1 MKDRKDSRQSRR
13 ERVAQ
18 MVAKLAESSHPDFD
32 SLWDYEHPAD
42 TEKKFRELLPIAL
55 ASKNTSYRA
64 QLLTQIARTQGL
76 QRKFTEAHQT
86 LDEVAKLLPDS
97 DNRTRGRYLL
107 ERGRALN
114 SSGKPSESKP
124 LFHQAWDMARES
136 GEDFLAVDAAHMIA
150 IVELP
155 ENQLDWNLKALDLA
169 EKATDPRARKW
180 KGSLYNNVGWTL
192 FESKE
197 HNKALDMFQKAL
209 RWRQEQGQPREVRIA
224 KWCVA
229 KTLRALSRLHEAL
242 EVQKTLINEYDKEG
256 ERSGYVYEELGEC
269 LLALGQAGEAG
280 KFFAMAHEELSKD
293 PWLVENEPARLGR
306 LKELGKPEL

>member
-1 MKDRKDSRQSRR
+1 MP
-13 ERVAQ
+13 
-18 MVAKLAESSHPDFD
+18 MVAKLAESSLPDFD
-32 SLWDYEHPAD
+32 SLWDYEHPAE

-76 QRKFTEAHQT
+76 QRKFTEGHQT

-97 DNRTRGRYLL
+97 DNRTRVQYLL
-107 ERGRALN
+107 ERGRVLN
-114 SSGKPSESKP
+114 SSGKLSESKH
-124 LFHQAWDMARES
+124 LFLQTWDLAREL
-136 GEDFLAVDAAHMIA
+136 GEDFFAVDAAHMIA

-155 ENQLDWNLKALDLA
+155 ENQLDWNLKALDLS
-169 EKATDPRARKW
+169 EKSTDPRARKW
-180 KGSLYNNVGWTL
+180 KGSLYNNIGWTL

-197 HNKALDMFQKAL
+197 HNKALDMLQKAL
-209 RWRQEQGQPREVRIA
+209 RWREEQGQALEVRIA

-229 KTLRALSRLHEAL
+229 KTLRALNRLHEAL
-242 EVQKTLINEYDKEG
+242 EVQKTLFNEYDKEG

-293 PWLVENEPARLGR
+293 QWLVENEPARLAR
-306 LKELGKPEL
+306 LKELGKSRL

>member
-1 MKDRKDSRQSRR
+1 MI
-13 ERVAQ
+13 
-18 MVAKLAESSHPDFD
+18 AKLAGSSLPDFEI
-32 SLWDYEHPAD
+32 LWDYEHPAE
-42 TEKKFRELLPIAL
+42 TEKKLRELLPIAL
-55 ASKNTSYRA
+55 ASKNTSYHA

-76 QRKFTEAHQT
+76 QREFTEAHQT
-86 LDEVAKLLPDS
+86 LDEAAKLLPDS
-97 DNRTRGRYLL
+97 DNRTRVRYLL

-150 IVELP
+150 IVELS

-169 EKATDPRARKW
+169 EKSTDPWARKW
-180 KGSLYNNVGWTL
+180 KGSLYNNIGWTL

-197 HNKALDMFQKAL
+197 HNRALDMFQKGL
-209 RWRQEQGQPREVRIA
+209 RWREEQGHTPEVRIA

-229 KTLRALSRLHEAL
+229 KALRALNRTHEAL
-242 EVQKTLINEYDKEG
+242 EIQKTLLNEYDKEG
-256 ERSGYVYEELGEC
+256 VKSGYICEELGEC
-269 LLALGQAGEAG
+269 LLILGQAGEGG
-280 KFFAMAHEELSKD
+280 KFFALAYEELSKD
-293 PWLVENEPARLGR
+293 QWLVENEPARMAR

>member
-1 MKDRKDSRQSRR
+1 M
-13 ERVAQ
+13 A
-18 MVAKLAESSHPDFD
+18 AKLAESSLPDFD
-32 SLWDYEHPAD
+32 SLWDYEHPAE

-64 QLLTQIARTQGL
+64 QLLTQLARAQGL
-76 QRKFTEAHQT
+76 QRKFTEGHQT

-97 DNRTRGRYLL
+97 DSRTRVRYLL

-124 LFHQAWDMARES
+124 LFLQAWNLARES
-136 GEDFLAVDAAHMIA
+136 GEDSFAVDAAHMIA

-155 ENQLDWNLKALDLA
+155 ANQLDWNLKALDLA
-169 EKATDPRARKW
+169 EKSTDPRARKW
-180 KGSLYNNVGWTL
+180 KGSLYNNIGWTI
-192 FESKE
+192 FESKKYD
-197 HNKALDMFQKAL
+197 KALDMFQKAL
-209 RWRQEQGQPREVRIA
+209 RWREEQGQTREVRIA

-229 KTLRALSRLHEAL
+229 KTLRALNRLHEAL
-242 EVQKTLINEYDKEG
+242 EVQKTLLNEYDKEG

-269 LLALGQAGEAG
+269 LLALGQAGGAG
-280 KFFAMAHEELSKD
+280 KFFAMAYEELSKD
-293 PWLVENEPARLGR
+293 QWLVENEPARLAR